1 MSVTVDKR
9 NKINLLTQ
17 HLVDHPANIL
27 QLYDSKLEP
36 NLYVLSVH
44 PIKIVLALP
53 LSFCLHTGI
62 RQNHLKWNVISV
74 CKKVT
79 VNKLPYVPV
88 RIFSQLY
95 CTILYSFSDR
105 IKYLIE
111 LFRRKASAPVNVE
124 NNRRNVCVSL
134 HTWSHLNTLYLW
146 CIRNHTVDINWARI
160 DFEFAENGLD

>member
-1 MSVTVDKR
+1 MSVTVDKT

-62 RQNHLKWNVISV
+62 RQNHLK
-74 CKKVT
+74 
-79 VNKLPYVPV
+79 
-88 RIFSQLY
+88 
-95 CTILYSFSDR
+95 
-105 IKYLIE
+105 
-111 LFRRKASAPVNVE
+111 
-124 NNRRNVCVSL
+124 
-134 HTWSHLNTLYLW
+134 
-146 CIRNHTVDINWARI
+146 
-160 DFEFAENGLD
+160 